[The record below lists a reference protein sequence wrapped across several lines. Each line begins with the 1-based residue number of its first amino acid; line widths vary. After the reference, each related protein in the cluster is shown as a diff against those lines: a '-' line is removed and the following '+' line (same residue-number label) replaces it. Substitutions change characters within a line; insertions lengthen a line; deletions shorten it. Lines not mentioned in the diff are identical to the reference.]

1 MVLESLLFP
10 LKAEKK
16 PWEMFFMGLLYSGV
30 AIFLSI
36 WIFDERSSFVM
47 VFFTVLAC
55 VPIIY
60 NTLKFEES
68 KDLKL
73 TSEKALLHEHNRAI
87 LLLAFLFLGIT
98 VSGVVWYVV
107 LPAETMG
114 YLFEQQINTIAE
126 INDRVSSNVTGFAT
140 TTDHLFRIFFNNVKV
155 LIFCVLFSFIY
166 GAGAIFILTWNATV
180 ISAAIGNFI
189 RSNLAAIASIAG
201 FGKLAAYFSIVSS
214 GFLKYAVHG
223 VPEILAY
230 FYGGLAGGIISV
242 AIIKNHFSTEKAS
255 TILLDVGELLL
266 IGLGFL
272 VVGSIFEVYLTP
284 VLF

>member
-73 TSEKALLHEHNRAI
+73 TVPI
-87 LLLAFLFLGIT
+87 
-98 VSGVVWYVV
+98 
-107 LPAETMG
+107 
-114 YLFEQQINTIAE
+114 FE
-126 INDRVSSNVTGFAT
+126 RVS
-140 TTDHLFRIFFNNVKV
+140 
-155 LIFCVLFSFIY
+155 
-166 GAGAIFILTWNATV
+166 
-180 ISAAIGNFI
+180 
-189 RSNLAAIASIAG
+189 
-201 FGKLAAYFSIVSS
+201 
-214 GFLKYAVHG
+214 
-223 VPEILAY
+223 
-230 FYGGLAGGIISV
+230 
-242 AIIKNHFSTEKAS
+242 
-255 TILLDVGELLL
+255 
-266 IGLGFL
+266 
-272 VVGSIFEVYLTP
+272 
-284 VLF
+284 